1 MTIKDAYDKVQ
12 IQSQYCRNER
22 MLKQL
27 NEDRIGEAR
36 LNGMCIAYEEMENIL
51 ERVMKDKNTIEIP
64 FNDIKDLLKDIKACR
79 YTIEDMQRYK
89 EKIDKNLVGMI
100 NDKMIFVNETIDDI
114 LDMLNEFFSDHSLNT
129 EELQKKEKEKK

>member
-1 MTIKDAYDKVQ
+1 MTVKEAYNKVQ

-79 YTIEDMQRYK
+79 YTIRDIERCKD
-89 EKIDKNLVGMI
+89 KIDNNLR
-100 NDKMIFVNETIDDI
+100 KMMEEKMFFVNETIDDI
-114 LDMLNEFFSDHSLNT
+114 IDILNEFFSDHSLNT
-129 EELQKKEKEKK
+129 EELQKEEEK